1 MSVCD
6 WPIVSNVCDVA
17 GEAAA
22 TVAAFPFELIASAMG
37 GAAEWLFEAVWD
49 AFGATTLVDV
59 TRPEYVAVYNIIFG
73 IAVSLMLLFFCL
85 QLITGLVKR
94 DPTALSRAVL
104 GLAKSV
110 LGSFVVITLVA
121 LALEITD
128 QLCIGIIQAAG
139 ETVDSMGGKISI
151 LVAGLG
157 GITMAAPGVGAVLII
172 FLAGL
177 AIAAAAIVWLSLLV
191 RKALLLVAIALAPLA
206 FSGSSWDAAKGW
218 ISKWAMFVL
227 ALVLSKLVL
236 VIIFLV
242 AITQV
247 SAPISTDLTSVSD
260 PLAGIVLMALAG
272 FSPYLVYRFLS
283 FVGVD
288 LYNQI
293 GAEQEA
299 KSAVNRPVPIP
310 TKPAGDGPKKVLDT
324 NTGDKPTSSPPPSNP
339 SSSGPASSAAPAA
352 TATAGEGTAATGGA
366 ATGGAAVAA
375 PVAAVVVAKEA
386 ATAGPKAGTALAAQ
400 GEQAA
405 DAANQSTSTP
415 PPPNA
420 PAPASST
427 PSAPAGAPRGS
438 EPPPPPPPPVPK
450 TPPGKE

>member
-6 WPIVSNVCDVA
+6 WPIVSTVCDVA

-37 GAAEWLFEAVWD
+37 GAAEWLFGAVWD
-49 AFGATTLVDV
+49 AFDATTLVDV

-94 DPTALSRAVL
+94 DPTALSRAAF
-104 GLAKSV
+104 GLARSV
-110 LGSFVVITLVA
+110 LGSFVVITVVA

-139 ETVDSMGGKISI
+139 ETVESMGGKISV
-151 LVAGLG
+151 LVAGLA

-177 AIAAAAIVWLSLLV
+177 AIAAAAIVWLSLLI

-218 ISKWAMFVL
+218 ISKWSMFVI

-272 FSPYLVYRFLS
+272 FSPYMVYRFLS

-288 LYNQI
+288 LYNQM
-293 GAEQEA
+293 GAESEA
-299 KSAVNRPVPIP
+299 KSALNRPLPIP
-310 TKPAGDGPKKVLDT
+310 TSGSGQAAPQKVFGSKSGET
-324 NTGDKPTSSPPPSNP
+324 PS
-339 SSSGPASSAAPAA
+339 GGTPASSGSNPPSASSGSPPSAASTP
-352 TATAGEGTAATGGA
+352 AATGGGTTA
-366 ATGGAAVAA
+366 AAGGAAA

-386 ATAGPKAGTALAAQ
+386 ATAGPKAGTALAGQ
-400 GEQAA
+400 VEQTA
-405 DAANQSTSTP
+405 DAANQNTTTP
-415 PPPNA
+415 PPTTPA
-420 PAPASST
+420 SSAPAS
-427 PSAPAGAPRGS
+427 PSPAGVPRES
-438 EPPPPPPPPVPK
+438 DPPPPPSPPVPK
-450 TPPGKE
+450 TPASKE